1 VKQVALKAHT
11 LSQTMENKV
20 QAFLDR
26 GEIRD
31 CFDIEFLLRRGI
43 VLPAEIGQEAG
54 RLLEKIDDF
63 KDRDFK
69 VKLGSILEAEFR
81 EYFVTRRFSYLKE
94 RLSSALSNSRS

>member
-11 LSQTMENKV
+11 LNQTMENKV
-20 QAFLDR
+20 KAFLDR

-43 VLPAEIGQEAG
+43 VLPADIGQEAG

-69 VKLGSILEAEFR
+69 IKLGSILEAEFR
-81 EYFVTRRFSYLKE
+81 EYYVKQRFSYLKE
-94 RLSSALSNSRS
+94 RLSSVQSDRKT